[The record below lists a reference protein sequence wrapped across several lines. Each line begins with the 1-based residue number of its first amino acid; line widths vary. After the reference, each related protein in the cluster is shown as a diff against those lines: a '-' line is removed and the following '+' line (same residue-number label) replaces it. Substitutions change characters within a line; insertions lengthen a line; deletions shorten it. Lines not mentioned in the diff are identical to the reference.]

1 MTEREQ
7 GDNQSWTSTSSSN
20 SSSSDFGCS
29 GGMNFNLLNR
39 SPDQETGHLT
49 FVRLLERE
57 YTENSQRQGE
67 NPLSESTETS
77 SSRSEENAT
86 EAFMEVPPTR
96 DQRRSRSRSPEIR
109 RTRPR
114 IERSSPPYRQHEM
127 VMRFHCCSSPEI
139 FEHIQI
145 NEPEIFARIQQSG
158 ELRGQITRPE
168 LRSQD
173 LLSASATENAFPEE
187 YFSDTA
193 SNNESEGFR
202 PRNPTTCKNRERQLE
217 NPPQST
223 VTRSSIS
230 DGSVTEAIMEVPP
243 TRSQRRSRSRSPETR
258 RTRPRI
264 ESSLSPNRQHEMV
277 MRFHYCTSPEIF
289 ECIQVNEPEIYARIQ
304 QNGALRGQITR
315 PELQSQDLPSASATG
330 NAFPED
336 YSPNT
341 TNDNESEGFR
351 PRNPITLENRERE
364 VENPPDSIVTRA
376 SISDGSATETFVEMP
391 STRGQR
397 RSRSRSPETWRTR
410 PRIESSSPPNRQH
423 EMLMRFHYCTSP
435 EIFECIQINEPEIYA
450 RIQQNGALR
459 GQITRPGLQS
469 QDLFSASAIRNA
481 FLEENSSDTASDNE
495 SEGFRPRNPTTLFDD
510 HPREFLLR
518 DSIASR
524 IQLIP
529 ETPNN
534 TVTLE
539 NYQEEFRSRFSHSEQ
554 ESMRFSVNT
563 IRIPAPIANETTLWH
578 MTEFDESSDLLDSDN
593 QLEPS
598 SSLLS
603 QHMEKEESQN
613 ERDDSCDSIIS
624 SSNSDPSC
632 DSRSSSPAI
641 SSSSSSYLSS
651 SSPFLTSSSGSS
663 NDDSEIISVIFEGN
677 NAINVS
683 SSSPSQPRQES
694 QRTTPATSDESDSWP
709 FLAQFFIL
717 NEDHNQPTGLTKQQ
731 IDDFA
736 VRNVGKDDALKA
748 CSICL
753 TEFRESNKIRILPCS
768 HEYHIH
774 CIDRWL
780 SENSTCPVCRREL
793 TDSDGRKNTS

>member
-1 MTEREQ
+1 MAYRCKNDKEEEDRSSAQHRSQMDRLAREEAFYRFVNNLSEEDYKLMRDNDLLATIGESTEEELMRRLQQIKEAPPQELGEGNSSENVSSDDSIAEWITTFRQTENMTEREQ

-96 DQRRSRSRSPEIR
+96 GQRRSRSRSPEIQ

-127 VMRFHCCSSPEI
+127 
-139 FEHIQI
+139 
-145 NEPEIFARIQQSG
+145 
-158 ELRGQITRPE
+158 
-168 LRSQD
+168 
-173 LLSASATENAFPEE
+173 
-187 YFSDTA
+187 
-193 SNNESEGFR
+193 
-202 PRNPTTCKNRERQLE
+202 
-217 NPPQST
+217 
-223 VTRSSIS
+223 
-230 DGSVTEAIMEVPP
+230 
-243 TRSQRRSRSRSPETR
+243 
-258 RTRPRI
+258 
-264 ESSLSPNRQHEMV
+264 
-277 MRFHYCTSPEIF
+277 
-289 ECIQVNEPEIYARIQ
+289 
-304 QNGALRGQITR
+304 
-315 PELQSQDLPSASATG
+315 
-330 NAFPED
+330 
-336 YSPNT
+336 
-341 TNDNESEGFR
+341 
-351 PRNPITLENRERE
+351 
-364 VENPPDSIVTRA
+364 
-376 SISDGSATETFVEMP
+376 
-391 STRGQR
+391 
-397 RSRSRSPETWRTR
+397 
-410 PRIESSSPPNRQH
+410 
-423 EMLMRFHYCTSP
+423 
-435 EIFECIQINEPEIYA
+435 IFECIQINEPEIYA

-554 ESMRFSVNT
+554 ESMRSSVNT

-603 QHMEKEESQN
+603 QHMEESQN

-641 SSSSSSYLSS
+641 SSSSSM
-651 SSPFLTSSSGSS
+651 
-663 NDDSEIISVIFEGN
+663 IFEGN
-677 NAINVS
+677 NEINVS

-694 QRTTPATSDESDSWP
+694 QQTTPATSDESDSWP

-780 SENSTCPVCRREL
+780 AENSTCPVCRREL
-793 TDSDGRKNTS
+793 TDSDGRKNSS

>member
-1 MTEREQ
+1 MESSSSEEEEDKSSAQRRSQMDRLAREEAFYRFVNNLSEEDYKLMRDNDLLATIGESTEEELMRRLQQIKEAPPQELADVTGEGNSSENVSSDDSIVEWITTFRQTENMTEREQ

-139 FEHIQI
+139 FEH
-145 NEPEIFARIQQSG
+145 
-158 ELRGQITRPE
+158 
-168 LRSQD
+168 
-173 LLSASATENAFPEE
+173 
-187 YFSDTA
+187 
-193 SNNESEGFR
+193 
-202 PRNPTTCKNRERQLE
+202 
-217 NPPQST
+217 
-223 VTRSSIS
+223 
-230 DGSVTEAIMEVPP
+230 
-243 TRSQRRSRSRSPETR
+243 
-258 RTRPRI
+258 
-264 ESSLSPNRQHEMV
+264 
-277 MRFHYCTSPEIF
+277 
-289 ECIQVNEPEIYARIQ
+289 
-304 QNGALRGQITR
+304 
-315 PELQSQDLPSASATG
+315 
-330 NAFPED
+330 
-336 YSPNT
+336 
-341 TNDNESEGFR
+341 
-351 PRNPITLENRERE
+351 
-364 VENPPDSIVTRA
+364 
-376 SISDGSATETFVEMP
+376 
-391 STRGQR
+391 
-397 RSRSRSPETWRTR
+397 
-410 PRIESSSPPNRQH
+410 
-423 EMLMRFHYCTSP
+423 
-435 EIFECIQINEPEIYA
+435 IQINEPEIYA

>member
-1 MTEREQ
+1 MESSSSDEEDRSSAQRRSQMDRLAREEAFYRFVNNLSEEDYKLMRDNDLLATIGESTEEELMRRLQQIKEAPPQELGEGNSSENVSSDDSIVEWITTFRQTENMTEREQ

-57 YTENSQRQGE
+57 YTENNQRQGE

-86 EAFMEVPPTR
+86 EAFMEVSPTR
-96 DQRRSRSRSPEIR
+96 GQRISRSRSPEIR

-114 IERSSPPYRQHEM
+114 IERSSPP
-127 VMRFHCCSSPEI
+127 
-139 FEHIQI
+139 
-145 NEPEIFARIQQSG
+145 
-158 ELRGQITRPE
+158 
-168 LRSQD
+168 
-173 LLSASATENAFPEE
+173 
-187 YFSDTA
+187 
-193 SNNESEGFR
+193 
-202 PRNPTTCKNRERQLE
+202 
-217 NPPQST
+217 
-223 VTRSSIS
+223 
-230 DGSVTEAIMEVPP
+230 
-243 TRSQRRSRSRSPETR
+243 
-258 RTRPRI
+258 
-264 ESSLSPNRQHEMV
+264 NRQHEM
-277 MRFHYCTSPEIF
+277 
-289 ECIQVNEPEIYARIQ
+289 
-304 QNGALRGQITR
+304 
-315 PELQSQDLPSASATG
+315 
-330 NAFPED
+330 
-336 YSPNT
+336 
-341 TNDNESEGFR
+341 
-351 PRNPITLENRERE
+351 
-364 VENPPDSIVTRA
+364 
-376 SISDGSATETFVEMP
+376 
-391 STRGQR
+391 
-397 RSRSRSPETWRTR
+397 
-410 PRIESSSPPNRQH
+410 
-423 EMLMRFHYCTSP
+423 
-435 EIFECIQINEPEIYA
+435 IFECIQINEPEIYA

-554 ESMRFSVNT
+554 QSMRSSVNT

-593 QLEPS
+593 QLESS

-632 DSRSSSPAI
+632 DSRSSSSAI
-641 SSSSSSYLSS
+641 SSSRSSYLSS
-651 SSPFLTSSSGSS
+651 SK
-663 NDDSEIISVIFEGN
+663 
-677 NAINVS
+677 
-683 SSSPSQPRQES
+683 S

-709 FLAQFFIL
+709 FLTQFFIL

-731 IDDFA
+731 IDNFA

-780 SENSTCPVCRREL
+780 AENSTCPVCRREL
-793 TDSDGRKNTS
+793 TDSDGRKNSS

>member
-1 MTEREQ
+1 MGNSNSQEEEDRSSAQRRSQIDQLAREEAFYRFVNNLSEEDYNLMRDNNLLATIGESTEEELMRRLQQIKEAPPQELGEGNSSENASSDDPTVGWITTFRQTENMTEREQ
-7 GDNQSWTSTSSSN
+7 GDNQSWTSTSSNN
-20 SSSSDFGCS
+20 SSNSDFGCS

-77 SSRSEENAT
+77 SSGSKENAT

-96 DQRRSRSRSPEIR
+96 
-109 RTRPR
+109 
-114 IERSSPPYRQHEM
+114 
-127 VMRFHCCSSPEI
+127 
-139 FEHIQI
+139 
-145 NEPEIFARIQQSG
+145 G
-158 ELRGQITRPE
+158 
-168 LRSQD
+168 
-173 LLSASATENAFPEE
+173 
-187 YFSDTA
+187 
-193 SNNESEGFR
+193 
-202 PRNPTTCKNRERQLE
+202 
-217 NPPQST
+217 
-223 VTRSSIS
+223 
-230 DGSVTEAIMEVPP
+230 
-243 TRSQRRSRSRSPETR
+243 QRRSRSRSPETR

-264 ESSLSPNRQHEMV
+264 ESSLSQNRQHEMV
-277 MRFHYCTSPEIF
+277 MILHYCTSLEIF

-315 PELQSQDLPSASATG
+315 PELQSQDLPSTSATG
-330 NAFPED
+330 NAFAED

-351 PRNPITLENRERE
+351 PRNPITLENRESE

-376 SISDGSATETFVEMP
+376 SISDGSATETFVEIP

-397 RSRSRSPETWRTR
+397 RSRSRNPETRRTR

-423 EMLMRFHYCTSP
+423 EMLMRFHYCTST
-435 EIFECIQINEPEIYA
+435 EINECIQINEREIYA

-459 GQITRPGLQS
+459 GQITRPELQ
-469 QDLFSASAIRNA
+469 R
-481 FLEENSSDTASDNE
+481 
-495 SEGFRPRNPTTLFDD
+495 FRPRNPSTLFDD

-554 ESMRFSVNT
+554 ESMRSSVNT

-598 SSLLS
+598 SLLLS

-624 SSNSDPSC
+624 SSNSDPSW

-651 SSPFLTSSSGSS
+651 SM
-663 NDDSEIISVIFEGN
+663 IFEGN
-677 NAINVS
+677 NEINVS

-694 QRTTPATSDESDSWP
+694 QRTTPATSDKSDSWP

-731 IDDFA
+731 IDDLA
-736 VRNVGKDDALKA
+736 VRNIEKDDTLKA

-753 TEFRESNKIRILPCS
+753 TEFRENNKIRILPCS
-768 HEYHIH
+768 HEYHIL

-780 SENSTCPVCRREL
+780 SEYSTCPVCRREL
-793 TDSDGRKNTS
+793 TDSDGRKNSS